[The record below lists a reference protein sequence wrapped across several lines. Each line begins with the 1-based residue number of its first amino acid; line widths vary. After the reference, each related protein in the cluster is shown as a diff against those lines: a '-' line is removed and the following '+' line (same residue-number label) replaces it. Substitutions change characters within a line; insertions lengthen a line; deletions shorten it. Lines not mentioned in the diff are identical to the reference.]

1 MIKFED
7 LPKFVQALFAVLLMP
22 IWIPVML
29 WAVICSIYSDKESKN
44 DRKTSRN

>member
-29 WAVICSIYSDKESKN
+29 WAIILSIYKDKDNGNEE
-44 DRKTSRN
+44 